1 MDKDLIRRACCAT
14 VVPQPSEKQSCSMLS
29 SVQQELEKQTP
40 SAFLVKHNTDLGANL
55 MKARWTPGRLLLREN
70 APTLHDV
77 AKVYGEA
84 TALSWLNVQLLSV
97 DSVLGAMAFG
107 EEALRE
113 GRQLIYAKYMNV
125 PVVALALFFGQ
136 YKAGDFAKEV
146 EKIGG
151 IQKVMVALGSYM
163 RRAQDEA
170 NKLIYEQEIEE
181 DYRRRM
187 SYGNTAVESIRR

>member
-1 MDKDLIRRACCAT
+1 M
-14 VVPQPSEKQSCSMLS
+14 
-29 SVQQELEKQTP
+29 QQELEKQTP

-97 DSVLGAMAFG
+97 DSVLGSMAFG
-107 EEALRE
+107 DEALRE
-113 GRQLIYAKYMNV
+113 GRQLIYAKYRRV

-136 YKAGDFAKEV
+136 YKAGDFAKAV

-151 IQKVMVALGSYM
+151 IQKVMVALSMYM
-163 RRAQDEA
+163 QRAQDEA
-170 NKLIYEQEIEE
+170 NKLIYEQEIEA
-181 DYRRRM
+181 DYKRRM
-187 SYGNTAVESIRR
+187 SYGNTAVESVRR

>member
-1 MDKDLIRRACCAT
+1 M
-14 VVPQPSEKQSCSMLS
+14 
-29 SVQQELEKQTP
+29 QQELEKQTP
-40 SAFLVKHNTDLGANL
+40 SAFQIKHNTDLGANL

-84 TALSWLNVQLLSV
+84 TALSWLNMQLLSV

-113 GRQLIYAKYMNV
+113 GRLLIYARYRNV
-125 PVVALALFFGQ
+125 PVVVLALFFGQ
-136 YKAGDFAKEV
+136 YKVGDFAKEV

-170 NKLIYEQEIEE
+170 NKLIYEEEIEN
-181 DYRRRM
+181 DYKRRM
-187 SYGNTAVESIRR
+187 SYGVAAGNRTDSREEAR